1 MRLISLASKSMLNR
15 KASVLLTLF
24 TIAISV
30 MLLLTIERVRQEAK
44 SSFSNTVSGTDLIVG
59 ARSGDIQLLL
69 SSVFRIGHAN
79 NSVSWDSYQDIKA
92 QRGVSW
98 TIPISLGDSHKGHAV
113 LGTNSAYFEH
123 FRYGKKQTLAFTA
136 GRAFVNA
143 QEVVLGS
150 DVAQKMH
157 YQLGQQIVISHGM
170 GNTSFHHHDDNP
182 MTIVGIL
189 APTGTPVDKTVHV
202 PLAAIEAMHSQP
214 KSTPRMLGKPKQP
227 AGHKHDHQDEHGH
240 HDSHDHGHAD
250 KHEHHDSHD
259 QGHADKHEHHDSHDH
274 GHADGHEHHDSHDH
288 GHGHDKPDT
297 VAVAVPAPA
306 DLHGD
311 LIGEPKQITAFLMGL
326 DSPLYTLQIRRNINN
341 YKAEPLLAI
350 MPGVTLRELWRML
363 GLVEKILL
371 LFSAVVVLISLLGML
386 TTLLATLNQRR
397 RELAI
402 LRSVGARPR
411 HIFTLMSSEAILI
424 TAAGCTLGIAL
435 FYALIAL
442 AQGTLQSQFG
452 ISLSISLLSHYELM
466 LIGVI
471 MAAGTLMGILPA
483 TRAYFYSLSDGMSI
497 KL

>member
-1 MRLISLASKSMLNR
+1 
-15 KASVLLTLF
+15 
-24 TIAISV
+24 
-30 MLLLTIERVRQEAK
+30 
-44 SSFSNTVSGTDLIVG
+44 
-59 ARSGDIQLLL
+59 
-69 SSVFRIGHAN
+69 
-79 NSVSWDSYQDIKA
+79 
-92 QRGVSW
+92 
-98 TIPISLGDSHKGHAV
+98 
-113 LGTNSAYFEH
+113 
-123 FRYGKKQTLAFTA
+123 
-136 GRAFVNA
+136 
-143 QEVVLGS
+143 
-150 DVAQKMH
+150 
-157 YQLGQQIVISHGM
+157 
-170 GNTSFHHHDDNP
+170 
-182 MTIVGIL
+182 
-189 APTGTPVDKTVHV
+189 
-202 PLAAIEAMHSQP
+202 
-214 KSTPRMLGKPKQP
+214 
-227 AGHKHDHQDEHGH
+227 
-240 HDSHDHGHAD
+240 
-250 KHEHHDSHD
+250 
-259 QGHADKHEHHDSHDH
+259 
-274 GHADGHEHHDSHDH
+274 
-288 GHGHDKPDT
+288 
-297 VAVAVPAPA
+297 
-306 DLHGD
+306 
-311 LIGEPKQITAFLMGL
+311 MGL

>member
-1 MRLISLASKSMLNR
+1 M
-15 KASVLLTLF
+15 
-24 TIAISV
+24 
-30 MLLLTIERVRQEAK
+30 
-44 SSFSNTVSGTDLIVG
+44 
-59 ARSGDIQLLL
+59 
-69 SSVFRIGHAN
+69 
-79 NSVSWDSYQDIKA
+79 
-92 QRGVSW
+92 
-98 TIPISLGDSHKGHAV
+98 SLGDSHKGHAV
-113 LGTNSAYFEH
+113 LGTDSAYFEH
-123 FRYGKKQTLAFTA
+123 FRYGKKQTLAFQS

-150 DVAQKMH
+150 EVASKMH

-214 KSTPRMLGKPKQP
+214 KPASRIIGKPKQP
-227 AGHKHDHQDEHGH
+227 TAHAHDHTDKHDHKHADGHEHN
-240 HDSHDHGHAD
+240 DSHDHGH
-250 KHEHHDSHD
+250 E
-259 QGHADKHEHHDSHDH
+259 Q
-274 GHADGHEHHDSHDH
+274 
-288 GHGHDKPDT
+288 PDT
-297 VAVAVPAPA
+297 VDVAVPAPEH
-306 DLHGD
+306 LHGD

-371 LFSAVVVLISLLGML
+371 LFSGVVVLISLLGML

-424 TAAGCTLGIAL
+424 TAAGCAMGIAL